1 MSTFAGLSLLTLLL
15 YAALGGLIVLLLYL
29 LIRVGHYTATE
40 AGAAMLP
47 IPLLIGFGSRLMGRV
62 AERVGGRVLLV
73 GGSATVAVGLAL
85 HARARQSAID
95 YWRDILPPTLIVAV
109 GMGTCVAP
117 LTTSVAASVDRDHV
131 DAASGFNSAL
141 ARIGGLIATA
151 LLGFVFATTGASGH
165 LIASVQVAAL
175 VGAACAAMPSLWGC
189 C

>member
-95 YWRDILPPTLIVAV
+95 Y
-109 GMGTCVAP
+109 
-117 LTTSVAASVDRDHV
+117 
-131 DAASGFNSAL
+131 
-141 ARIGGLIATA
+141 
-151 LLGFVFATTGASGH
+151 
-165 LIASVQVAAL
+165 
-175 VGAACAAMPSLWGC
+175 
-189 C
+189 